1 VASAGSFSQHD
12 EGLEHEGLGSYN
24 LKEHCAALG
33 VAKVLWSCQ
42 VHCSAA
48 TALLACGQKM
58 STLPKACSP
67 IQHATQLPSQE
78 RPRAL
83 SMSIRHVLCVLQL
96 KHLRPSLLVHK
107 LPSGECKQLSQP
119 MCQRSLAIATK
130 HGLVWHEGNI
140 INNTWW

>member
-1 VASAGSFSQHD
+1 VVYVVITSIARRAPVASAGSFSQHD
-12 EGLEHEGLGSYN
+12 KGLEHEGLGSYN

-33 VAKVLWSCQ
+33 VAKVLRSCQ

-67 IQHATQLPSQE
+67 MQHATQLPSQE

-83 SMSIRHVLCVLQL
+83 SMSKTYSVRLATRAPQGITVGTQASKWCMQAAQ
-96 KHLRPSLLVHK
+96 PAPCATTALL
-107 LPSGECKQLSQP
+107 P
-119 MCQRSLAIATK
+119 
-130 HGLVWHEGNI
+130 
-140 INNTWW
+140 